1 MKFQTAA
8 LCLVVSSINPLLV
21 QAFGVP
27 PPSFALQQS
36 QQQAILQW
44 QLYADTKDAAAEAPT
59 VTHLG
64 NSAVSIDIPVPGTAT
79 KAAFDKVC
87 TELSRQVQIPGFRKG
102 SRIPPQVLEQNM
114 AAKGGRNALR
124 VQAITELVG
133 QLVEPALKE
142 QALDPIGQPT
152 LKVPAE
158 ELAETFVP
166 GEPLTLQVQCD
177 VWPDI
182 QWKSSTAGD
191 DEKPYLG
198 LKGQYTR
205 KPFNEEKLN
214 RALNDLKERYATLE
228 PITDSDHVLQMGDA
242 CTVNMEGY
250 MAAADG
256 TSKGEHLPN
265 AASGDHVEVILGEGR
280 YMEGLVEGLVGAKPG
295 DTVTISVTFPDVCIH
310 AFTYL
315 DLFMVE

>member
-8 LCLVVSSINPLLV
+8 LFLVASWTNPLFG

-36 QQQAILQW
+36 QHQTLLQW
-44 QLYADTKDAAAEAPT
+44 QLYADTKDAAAAAAAPT
-59 VTHLG
+59 VTRLE

-87 TELSRQVQIPGFRKG
+87 TELSKQIQIPGFRKG
-102 SRIPPQVLEQNM
+102 SKIPPQVLEQNM

-124 VQAITELVG
+124 VQAITELVA

-177 VWPDI
+177 VWPEI
-182 QWKSSTAGD
+182 QWKNKDGSS
-191 DEKPYLG
+191 KPYLG
-198 LKGQYTR
+198 LTGQYTR

-228 PITDSDHVLQMGDA
+228 PITDSDYVLQMGDA

-256 TSKGEHLPN
+256 TSKGDPLPN
-265 AASGDHVEVILGEGR
+265 AASGDRVEVILGQGR
-280 YMEGLVEGLVGAKPG
+280 YMEGLVEGLIGAKSG
-295 DTVTISVTFPDVCIH
+295 DTVAVSVTFPDVCS
-310 AFTYL
+310 YL
-315 DLFMVE
+315 FSCFDFFW